1 MLVADAELARCPRF
15 ADLVHDRRQDLEV
28 ETLGFHPAGKQV
40 LDLAP
45 GRRFVASG
53 HRRDQRVPPSAHLGV
68 SLGGGAGWCSRGSLG
83 VEECVEAD
91 RVDHPLAAL
100 SFGVQPTGAHIAVR
114 GHVVDAEA
122 FGRFG
127 QRDRWVSLP
136 LWVLLPSVR
145 RRSSRR
151 RGTRVAVQRLG
162 ACRPQI
168 STNPMIFFGLLGT
181 TPRRSPF
188 TKLVLNSE
196 HRGKRVV
203 VVVSPAIAVPP
214 NRSSSH
220 AHPAPRGWV
229 SASCRGRSGLR
240 RVPDRP
246 HATPRQPGG

>member
-1 MLVADAELARCPRF
+1 MRVTARSAQHDRSSLAPRNGEQWTETAHDAAHHRRREMLVADAELARCPRF

-68 SLGGGAGWCSRGSLG
+68 SPGGGAGWCSRGSLG

-91 RVDHPLAAL
+91 RVDHPLAAAL
-100 SFGVQPTGAHIAVR
+100 VWRSADRCAHSGTRSCSGRRGVRPLRPTRSVG
-114 GHVVDAEA
+114 E
-122 FGRFG
+122 
-127 QRDRWVSLP
+127 LP

-168 STNPMIFFGLLGT
+168 STNPMILL
-181 TPRRSPF
+181 
-188 TKLVLNSE
+188 
-196 HRGKRVV
+196 
-203 VVVSPAIAVPP
+203 
-214 NRSSSH
+214 RSSGNNAETLAVH
-220 AHPAPRGWV
+220 QV
-229 SASCRGRSGLR
+229 SAK
-240 RVPDRP
+240 
-246 HATPRQPGG
+246 